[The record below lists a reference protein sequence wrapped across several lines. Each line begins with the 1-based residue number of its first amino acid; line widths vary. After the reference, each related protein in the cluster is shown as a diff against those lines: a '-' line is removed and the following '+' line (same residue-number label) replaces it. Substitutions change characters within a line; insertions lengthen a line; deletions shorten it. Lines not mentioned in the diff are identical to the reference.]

1 YNIRKSSYHSK
12 QKALLSKIETRTG
25 TARKMLV
32 PSKGIA
38 RKCSPHQKI
47 VFDTTSINCEV
58 ISMVVGVFYRYGNTL
73 RFQGAAGEP
82 PCATA
87 LRGLA
92 EAFPPPGVSV
102 YFLRWYC
109 IYYH

>member
-1 YNIRKSSYHSK
+1 M
-12 QKALLSKIETRTG
+12 T
-25 TARKMLV
+25 
-32 PSKGIA
+32 
-38 RKCSPHQKI
+38 
-47 VFDTTSINCEV
+47 
-58 ISMVVGVFYRYGNTL
+58 VGVFYRYGNTL
-73 RFQGAAGEP
+73 RFPGAAGEP
-82 PCATA
+82 PRADA